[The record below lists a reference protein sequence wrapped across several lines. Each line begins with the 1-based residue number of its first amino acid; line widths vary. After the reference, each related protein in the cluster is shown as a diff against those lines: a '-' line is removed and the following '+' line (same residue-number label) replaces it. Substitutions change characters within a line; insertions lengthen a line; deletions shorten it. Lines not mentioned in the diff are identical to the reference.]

1 VKLAKLVKFLW
12 RWRNGRARG
21 PLLALLALALGC
33 GPSPPPN
40 VVLIVADTLRWDS
53 LGCYGHARNTTP
65 FVDAL
70 AAEAVSFERAYA
82 TAPWTKPSVAS
93 MLTGLYPSAHGSQG
107 PGPPLPASAET
118 LAEILR
124 QRGYATAG
132 VISNEILEARKGF
145 GQGFEV
151 YDDAEA
157 HGHDHVSTDGVT
169 ARGIA
174 LLGEL
179 ATDPRPFLLFLHYFD
194 PHFNYKRHPEFGF
207 AAESAGQLDGSET
220 IHELRA
226 MLDELTEEEV
236 GFLRDLHHEEIRFT
250 DAGIGRL
257 LAALR
262 ELDLDRNTL
271 IAFTADHGEEFL
283 EHGWLGHM
291 RSLYE
296 ELVRVPLI
304 IRAPAGAGRP
314 GTVPTPV
321 SLVSLTPTILDLVG
335 VEPSPFSFQ
344 GPSLAPQVL
353 GAQGS
358 PGDPG
363 LVFAEVAFRGF
374 TPRTSTFKHAV
385 LGQRFKL
392 IRDARSGEV
401 EIYDLRADPGERRN
415 LASERA
421 DLARRLLPML
431 KRQLRLARERP
442 AEEEVPQLSERDI
455 EVLRKL
461 GYL

>member
-1 VKLAKLVKFLW
+1 
-12 RWRNGRARG
+12 
-21 PLLALLALALGC
+21 
-33 GPSPPPN
+33 

-53 LGCYGHARNTTP
+53 LGCYGHARDTTP

-70 AAEAVSFERAYA
+70 AAEAVTFERAYA

-93 MLTGLYPSAHGSQG
+93 MFTGLYPSAHGGQA
-107 PGPPLPASAET
+107 PGAPLRPSLET

-145 GQGFEV
+145 GQGFDV
-151 YDDAEA
+151 YADSEA
-157 HGHDHVSTDGVT
+157 RGHDHISTDGVT
-169 ARGIA
+169 AQGIDR
-174 LLGEL
+174 LREF
-179 ATDPRPFLLFLHYFD
+179 TDDPRPFLLFLHYFD

-207 AAESAGQLDGSET
+207 AAESAGRLDGTQT

-226 MLDELTEEEV
+226 MRAELTEEEV

-262 ELDLDRNTL
+262 ELGLDRNTL

-283 EHGWLGHM
+283 ERGWLGHI

-304 IRAPAGAGRP
+304 IRAPAGTGQPR
-314 GTVPTPV
+314 TVPTPV
-321 SLVSLTPTILDLVG
+321 SLVSLTPTLLDLLG
-335 VEPSPFSFQ
+335 IDISPFRFQ
-344 GPSLAPQVL
+344 GPSLAPQIL
-353 GAQGS
+353 GA
-358 PGDPG
+358 PGPETDPG
-363 LVFAEVAFRGF
+363 VVFAEVVFRGF
-374 TPRTSTFKHAV
+374 TLPTSTFKHAV

-392 IRDARSGEV
+392 IRDARTGAL
-401 EIYDLRADPGERRN
+401 EIYDLHADPGERNN
-415 LASERA
+415 LAPERA
-421 DLARRLLPML
+421 DLVRRMLPL
-431 KRQLRLARERP
+431 VKQHLQLARERP
-442 AEEEVPQLSERDI
+442 TEEKAPQLSDRDV
-455 EVLRKL
+455 EVLREL